1 MGKYGGRNAG
11 RPENTGES
19 ANSDSSTINSAVS
32 VPLLVGSSDITIDD
46 AIAMH
51 LIDCDQ
57 CREAI
62 QNLRPVPMGGK
73 SGHCDAY
80 WELQLI
86 RARYEG
92 EVNNIV
98 AYTEHGDAAPKSRP
112 LD

>member
-1 MGKYGGRNAG
+1 MGQEYGGRNASG
-11 RPENTGES
+11 RENGGQS
-19 ANSDSSTINSAVS
+19 SHSDSPTIKAAGG
-32 VPLLVGSSDITIDD
+32 VPLAVGSFSIDD

-51 LIDCDQ
+51 LVDCDQ

-73 SGHCDAY
+73 SGHCDTY
-80 WELQLI
+80 WELQLM

-98 AYTEHGDAAPKSRP
+98 AYTELGDEAPKGRA
-112 LD
+112 LE